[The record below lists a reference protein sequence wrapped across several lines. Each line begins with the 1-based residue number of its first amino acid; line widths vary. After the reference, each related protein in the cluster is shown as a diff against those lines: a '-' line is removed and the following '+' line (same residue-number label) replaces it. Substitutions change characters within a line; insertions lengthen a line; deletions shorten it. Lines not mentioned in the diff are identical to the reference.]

1 MSTPLRDP
9 TELRQMLATAL
20 ARELRIDPQRI
31 DRDRPFT
38 QYGLDSVAIL
48 TIACDLEDVLPF
60 ELDSTVLWDCPTVN
74 LLAARLEE
82 LLRRQAGAL
91 A

>member
-1 MSTPLRDP
+1 MSAKLHDT
-9 TELRQMLATAL
+9 TEFRQMLATVL

-31 DRDRPFT
+31 DGDRPFT

-48 TIACDLEDVLPF
+48 TIACDLEEVLPF
-60 ELDSTVLWDCPTVN
+60 ELDSAVLWDCPTVN
-74 LLAARLEE
+74 LLAARLEA
-82 LLRRQAGAL
+82 LLRQQAGAL